1 MENLRKELAISYKL
15 IENVRKS
22 NAKFNTKQ
30 GENFLLSI
38 ERQLANNK
46 PATPAQKKTLKS
58 MDTWS
63 KVKKTLYKD
72 VK

>member
-1 MENLRKELAISYKL
+1 MENLKKELAISYKL

-58 MDTWS
+58 MDTWG
-63 KVKKTLYKD
+63 KFNRAIKKCKN
-72 VK
+72 